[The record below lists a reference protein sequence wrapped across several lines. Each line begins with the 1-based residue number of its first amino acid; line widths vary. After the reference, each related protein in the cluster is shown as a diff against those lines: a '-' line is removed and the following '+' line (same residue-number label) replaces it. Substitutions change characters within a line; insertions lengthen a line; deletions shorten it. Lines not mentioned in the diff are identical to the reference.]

1 MDNVAALKE
10 YLGEIKTLTEKN
22 ALLENSL
29 AIGAARERKLE
40 AEIAVLTL
48 KLEEAKDDLH

>member
-1 MDNVAALKE
+1 MDNVAALKD

-40 AEIAVLTL
+40 ADVAVLTL
-48 KLEEAKDDLH
+48 KLEEARHDLD